1 LKIIKTFFGLL
12 FFLIGIVL
20 MMGVIFGGTGMSLE
34 AVIKGKSL
42 LLLLSA
48 ICFLIYYFLLKNSK
62 FHSSLINLIRRKK

>member
-1 LKIIKTFFGLL
+1 
-12 FFLIGIVL
+12 